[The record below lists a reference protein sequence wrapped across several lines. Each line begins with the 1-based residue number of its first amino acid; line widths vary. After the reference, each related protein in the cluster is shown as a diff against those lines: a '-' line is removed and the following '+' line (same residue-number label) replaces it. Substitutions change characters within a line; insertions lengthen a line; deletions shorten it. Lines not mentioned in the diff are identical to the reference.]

1 MSETAQQ
8 YTARI
13 IGNLSGEDPMSV
25 LRSTSSRIAR
35 LIKGKNAVRLRR
47 APAPGK
53 WSVVQIVAH
62 LAETELV
69 LAWRYRIIAE
79 KNGVVIESFEQDVWA
94 LNSQYASSD
103 LRSMLALFTT
113 VRAANIAFLN
123 GLPPKRWKNYGMHRE
138 RGKETIAHLVRMEA
152 GHDLNHLRQIE
163 AILKGQ

>member
-1 MSETAQQ
+1 MNETAQQ

-13 IGNLSGEDPMSV
+13 IGNLGAQEPMSV
-25 LRSTSSRIAR
+25 LRSTPARITG
-35 LIKGKNAVRLRR
+35 LIRSKSTARLRR

-53 WSVVQIVAH
+53 WSVAQIVAH

-79 KNGVVIESFEQDVWA
+79 KNGVLIEAFEQDVWA
-94 LNSQYASSD
+94 KNSRYATSD
-103 LRSMLALFTT
+103 VRAMLTLFAT
-113 VRAANIAFLN
+113 VRRANLEFLK
-123 GLPPKRWKNYGMHRE
+123 GLSPKQWKQYGMHRE